1 MNQKN
6 KKQKP
11 IKFLYFTVILL
22 ILSFMTGCG
31 ASTPEGV
38 MTKATTKSLKPE
50 AKNYRSTLSMDMEI
64 QIPSQT
70 INANMTA
77 KTEQSSPDNIHLN
90 MDMNMDVLGKSS
102 AEAYV
107 IKDGER
113 YLVYMNT
120 GDKWEKEYMDFDKM
134 QSTLNNYGLSQRGLF
149 TDYARGLENAT
160 MTEESLDGKDC
171 YKIVAQMPASNA
183 STEMEEMLKNI
194 GVDNNYDISQFGNIN
209 VTYWIEKKTFY
220 PSKIEFEMTEL
231 MKNVLEQAMK
241 GSAAEGKMSYRKAI
255 MTMTFSDYG
264 QIGEIKPSE
273 EASKA
278 LLK

>member
-1 MNQKN
+1 MKQKH
-6 KKQKP
+6 KKQ
-11 IKFLYFTVILL
+11 ISAKFLHLAVILL
-22 ILSFMTGCG
+22 ILSFLTGCG
-31 ASTPEGV
+31 VSTPEGV
-38 MTKATTKSLKPE
+38 MSKATTKSLKPE
-50 AKNYRSTLSMDMEI
+50 SKNYRSTLSMDMEI
-64 QIPSQT
+64 QIPSKT

-113 YLVYMNT
+113 YLVYTNT
-120 GDKWEKEYMDFDKM
+120 GDKWQKEYMDFDTM
-134 QSTLNNYGLSQRGLF
+134 QTTLNNYGMFKRGLF

-160 MTEESLDGKDC
+160 MTEENLDGKDC
-171 YKIVAQMPASNA
+171 YKINAQMPASNA
-183 STEMEEMLKNI
+183 STEMEEMLQNI
-194 GVDNNYDISQFGNIN
+194 GIKNDYDISKFGNIN
-209 VTYWIEKKTFY
+209 VSYWIEKKTFY
-220 PSKIEFEMTEL
+220 PYKIEFDMTEL

-255 MTMTFSDYG
+255 MSMTFSDYG